1 MVGVVE
7 DQALAIVQFSEKFV
21 GAPASLV
28 IVEATVS
35 VNLIAIHGLIWP
47 DTDGRRRDIPLLAV
61 GTTVEEIRR
70 IGIAADSFGSKG
82 IDAVYAGWHVV
93 TLELAERLAGASRFP
108 LTVPFPV
115 AHGTGLGLQPR
126 SDEHTHKIKT
136 I

>member
-1 MVGVVE
+1 MRISDWSSDVCSSDLDTDNHIFWVVLVGERIGMVGVVE

-70 IGIAADSFGSKG
+70 IGIAADSLDRKS
-82 IDAVYAGWHVV
+82 
-93 TLELAERLAGASRFP
+93 TRLNSS
-108 LTVPFPV
+108 
-115 AHGTGLGLQPR
+115 H
-126 SDEHTHKIKT
+126 
-136 I
+136 

>member
-1 MVGVVE
+1 MRISDWSSDVCSSDLDTDNHIFWVVLVGERIGMVGVVE

-61 GTTVEEIRR
+61 GTTVEEIR
-70 IGIAADSFGSKG
+70 S
-82 IDAVYAGWHVV
+82 
-93 TLELAERLAGASRFP
+93 E
-108 LTVPFPV
+108 
-115 AHGTGLGLQPR
+115 
-126 SDEHTHKIKT
+126 EHTTELQSLMRISYAVFC
-136 I
+136 

>member
-82 IDAVYAGWHVV
+82 IDAVYAG
-93 TLELAERLAGASRFP
+93 
-108 LTVPFPV
+108 
-115 AHGTGLGLQPR
+115 R
-126 SDEHTHKIKT
+126 SEEHTSELQSLMRISYAVFRLQQT
-136 I
+136 

>member
-47 DTDGRRRDIPLLAV
+47 DTDGRRRDIQLLAV

-70 IGIAADSFGSKG
+70 IGIAADSFGSNG
-82 IDAVYAGWHVV
+82 INAVYAGWNVV
-93 TLELAERLAGASRFP
+93 TLELSERLARASRVPLPAPFP
-108 LTVPFPV
+108 LVNV
-115 AHGTGLGLQPR
+115 NANGLTP
-126 SDEHTHKIKT
+126 H
-136 I
+136 